1 MIRSVRLDDETNE
14 LLERAARE
22 SGESPSEVIRRA
34 IREVSRKRPAKSEG
48 LTVYERIEHLIGSV
62 DSGTGKA
69 AERRREQTRSDRTG
83 EAFGKLLME
92 SDRKARARRAKP
104 KRGKRS

>member
-34 IREVSRKRPAKSEG
+34 IREVSRKRLPKSSG
-48 LTVYERIEHLIGSV
+48 QSVYERFEHLIGSF
-62 DSGTGKA
+62 DSGKGKA
-69 AERRREQTRSDRTG
+69 AELRRRRTPASESG
-83 EAFGKLLME
+83 RVAAEAIAKKFEK
-92 SDRKARARRAKP
+92 RQRARK
-104 KRGKRS
+104 KRT

>member
-34 IREVSRKRPAKSEG
+34 IREVSRRRLPKSSG
-48 LTVYERIEHLIGSV
+48 ATVYERIEHLIGSF

-69 AERRREQTRSDRTG
+69 AERRRERTRSDRTG
-83 EAFGKLLME
+83 EAFGALLME
-92 SDRKARARRAKP
+92 KDRKERSRRAKS